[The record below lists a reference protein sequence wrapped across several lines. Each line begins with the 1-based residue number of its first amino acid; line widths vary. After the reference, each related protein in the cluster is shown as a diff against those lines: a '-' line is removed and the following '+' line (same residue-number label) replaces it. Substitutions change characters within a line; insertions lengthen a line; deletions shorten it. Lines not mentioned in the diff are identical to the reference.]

1 MDTPDYAID
10 IAVHSQFVADQS
22 RPNKDRYVFA
32 YTITLR
38 NTGAMPAQLLARHW
52 VINDSN
58 GKIEEVSG
66 DGVIGEQPWMHPG
79 EDYQYSSSTVLA
91 TSVGTMQG
99 SYSMQAEDGTRFDAA
114 IPPFVLSIPRTL
126 H

>member
-1 MDTPDYAID
+1 MKAPDYAIN
-10 IAVHSQFVADQS
+10 IAVHSEFVAEQS

-38 NTGAMPAQLLARHW
+38 NNGAMPAQLLARHW

-58 GKIEEVSG
+58 GNTEEVSG

-79 EDYQYSSSTVLA
+79 EDYQYTSSTVLA
-91 TSVGTMQG
+91 TSVGTMRG
-99 SYSMQAEDGTRFDAA
+99 TYSMQAEDGTRFDAT